1 MMESFDSLIHASA
14 ARLTEVLAPL
24 AGRVLS
30 DGGGRR
36 AQLARLLGVNVAQLV
51 CGVGFNAGAQ
61 RLAGLPQW
69 LGFASR
75 EGLLVE
81 RNYRFIHDRYQA
93 LGVSNIVEIYAALG
107 GAETP
112 AGAASDL
119 IISRLNSLEG
129 QLEETINPV
138 LVGGYK
144 LEMRAIYTH
153 RLADATLVNTRLG
166 AGYAVLR
173 GITGESMVMLETGA
187 VAAAA
192 FLRHAG
198 VTIEEKSR
206 GVFLGL
212 LPAATVQAYLAAQT
226 GVDSADKLRAAL
238 AAGVT

>member
-1 MMESFDSLIHASA
+1 MMESFDSLIRASA
-14 ARLTEVLAPL
+14 ARLTEVLVPL
-24 AGRVLS
+24 GGRVQG
-30 DGGGRR
+30 DGGERR
-36 AQLARLLGVNVAQLV
+36 GQLARLLGVNVAQLV

-61 RLAGLPQW
+61 RLAGLPEW

-107 GAETP
+107 ATETP
-112 AGAASDL
+112 TGAGSDL
-119 IISRLNSLEG
+119 IISRLSSLEG

-153 RLADATLVNTRLG
+153 GLADAALVNTRLG
-166 AGYAVLR
+166 AGYVVLR
-173 GITGESMVMLETGA
+173 GITDESRVMLETGA

-212 LPAATVQAYLAAQT
+212 LPAATVQAYLATQM

-238 AAGVT
+238 AAAEA